1 MKISWKSLAWSA
13 AAAMLLL
20 TLATPL
26 GFFTVFLIMT
36 PFVVLY
42 TMLDLKSF
50 VLHLVPIGAAV
61 FLLSGELEPWVI
73 TLALLLLVPAVA
85 MGHLYKRAR
94 SAKAAVTAAFVLIL
108 GQLLLELV
116 LLTVMFD
123 IDIKAQLTSMITTYF
138 QQLEPAGLIE
148 SGWVAESATEFSN
161 LIRSMIAAN
170 LGMGHLSETGWAA
183 EAAAASSSLIM
194 SALPM
199 LLFFVTFLLA
209 VIAHALSRLALRS
222 ASFDAPA
229 LPQAKTWK
237 LPKSLV
243 LYFAIAIIAVSAMSE
258 ESSGYWWIA
267 SINLIPILEFAF
279 VAQTIGFVFFL
290 SDLKK
295 WPRAISLLLCVPVL
309 LIPHAFIIGL
319 LDTAFPI
326 RKYFEK

>member
-1 MKISWKSLAWSA
+1 
-13 AAAMLLL
+13 MLLL

-26 GFFTVFLIMT
+26 GFFTAFLIMT

-50 VLHLVPIGAAV
+50 ALHLIPVGIVV
-61 FLLSGELEPWVI
+61 FLLSGALGPWLV
-73 TLALLLLVPAVA
+73 TLALFFLVPAVA

-94 SAKAAVTAAFVLIL
+94 SARAAVTVAFVIIL
-108 GQLLLELV
+108 AQVLLELA
-116 LLTVMFD
+116 LFSVMFD
-123 IDIKAQLTSMITTYF
+123 IDIKAQLASIITTYF
-138 QQLEPAGLIE
+138 QQFEPASLIE
-148 SGWVAESATEFSN
+148 AGWTAGTATEFSN
-161 LIRSMIAAN
+161 MIRSMLTVN
-170 LGMGHLSETGWAA
+170 LGMSRLSETGWAA

-194 SALPM
+194 SGLPT
-199 LLFFVTFLLA
+199 LLLLVTFFLA

-222 ASFDAPA
+222 VPFDAPA

-237 LPKSLV
+237 LPRSLV

-267 SINLIPILEFAF
+267 AINLIPILEFAF
-279 VAQTIGFVFFL
+279 KAQTIGFVFFL
-290 SDLKK
+290 SDIKK